1 SVRDS
6 AALLDAV
13 AGPEPTSPYW
23 APPPARAYLDE
34 VGARPGRLRIA
45 LAKRPQVTAAPLH
58 PDCAAAVDD
67 AARLL
72 GQLGHDVEEADPA
85 IDAEAFARD
94 FFTLVCVETAAFL
107 ARATA
112 RLGRRPRRGEIE
124 SATAITALLGRQ
136 RSAVEASLA
145 RERLDAAGRSMA
157 DLFARYDLMLTP
169 TLATPPP
176 VLGAIKPRGLEA
188 FGQEVLLR
196 LHLGVLLRI
205 PGVIDASV
213 RRVFSFIPF
222 SPLANV
228 TGLPAMS
235 VPLAWNAQGLPIG
248 SQLVGRFGDEATL
261 FRVAAQLEEARPWK
275 DRRPPIHADD
285 DATVP
290 DAQPAALQ
298 TAARDALSAPSGT
311 AGRPATVPR
320 QPDL

>member
-1 SVRDS
+1 
-6 AALLDAV
+6 
-13 AGPEPTSPYW
+13 
-23 APPPARAYLDE
+23 
-34 VGARPGRLRIA
+34 
-45 LAKRPQVTAAPLH
+45 
-58 PDCAAAVDD
+58 
-67 AARLL
+67 
-72 GQLGHDVEEADPA
+72 
-85 IDAEAFARD
+85 
-94 FFTLVCVETAAFL
+94 
-107 ARATA
+107 
-112 RLGRRPRRGEIE
+112 
-124 SATAITALLGRQ
+124 
-136 RSAVEASLA
+136 
-145 RERLDAAGRSMA
+145 MA
-157 DLFARYDLMLTP
+157 DLFTRYDLMLTP

-248 SQLVGRFGDEATL
+248 SQLVARFGDEATL

-285 DATVP
+285 DVTR
-290 DAQPAALQ
+290 
-298 TAARDALSAPSGT
+298 ARRAT
-311 AGRPATVPR
+311 AGARRGAGQRRRRHGSASRHGPQTTGPLTFWAASR
-320 QPDL
+320 